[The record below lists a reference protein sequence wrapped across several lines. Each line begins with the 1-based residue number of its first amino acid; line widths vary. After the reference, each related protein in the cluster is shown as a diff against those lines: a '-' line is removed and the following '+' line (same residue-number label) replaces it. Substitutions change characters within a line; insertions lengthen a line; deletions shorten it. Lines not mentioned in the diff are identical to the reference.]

1 MFSWRSRI
9 AIVALAAC
17 VFLPHCESVVGADF
31 DEKQL
36 ADASTVASAMS
47 SASSASAGGS
57 AEGGSGG
64 SACVLLPTAVRV
76 VAADAT
82 LDQQDASTNFGA
94 ATTIK
99 VNSTFPTEYQHAA
112 LKIDFEDLKDRGPLV
127 SAQVCA
133 FYFGGSGTITVEL
146 YPLRTAWL
154 EDEVTWTHATL
165 ATPWRDPGGD
175 RGAMLDSVAV
185 PTDMLGADAEV
196 CFDATAFVAEV
207 FAEAA
212 TNHGFLLYP
221 KANQAPFQYLHLQSK
236 ELFDG
241 VRAELRIDQCEP

>member
-1 MFSWRSRI
+1 MFSSRSRI

-36 ADASTVASAMS
+36 AEASTVVSAM
-47 SASSASAGGS
+47 SSASAGGS
-57 AEGGSGG
+57 SEGGSGG
-64 SACVLLPTAVRV
+64 STCMLLPTAVRV

-82 LDQQDASTNFGA
+82 LDQQEASTNFGA
-94 ATTIK
+94 ATSIN
-99 VNSTFPTEYQHAA
+99 VNSTFPSEYQHAA

-127 SAQVCA
+127 SAQLCA
-133 FYFGGSGTITVEL
+133 FYNAGSGTITVEL

-154 EDEVTWTHATL
+154 EDEVSWTHATL

-175 RGAMLDSVAV
+175 RGAMLDSATVA
-185 PTDMLGADAEV
+185 TDSLGADAEV

-207 FAEAA
+207 FARAA
-212 TNHGFLLYP
+212 ANHGFLLYP
-221 KANQAPFQYLHLQSK
+221 KANQAPFQYVHFQSK
-236 ELFDG
+236 EFFDG
-241 VRAELRIDQCEP
+241 LRAELRIEQCEPR